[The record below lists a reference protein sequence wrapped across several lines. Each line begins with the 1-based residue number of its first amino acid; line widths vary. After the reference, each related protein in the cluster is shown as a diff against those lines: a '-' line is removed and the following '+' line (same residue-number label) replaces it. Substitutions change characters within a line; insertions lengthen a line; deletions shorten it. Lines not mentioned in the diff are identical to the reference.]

1 MSVRAGKRIL
11 KSAALVAAVGL
22 LLWWFIHPR
31 RTDEELILDL
41 VAKAEHGIETKDRRE
56 IMDCVAEDYH
66 DEAGLSRID
75 ILRLAI
81 HWERSSEQVE
91 IAVEEYEL
99 DVEAPRATGR
109 FVAELEFEQAGRYDP
124 PLRLPLVVEFEK
136 QRRRWRRVWVVKSV
150 SGHGLE
156 KGFEGLY

>member
-1 MSVRAGKRIL
+1 MV
-11 KSAALVAAVGL
+11 KSATLVAGAGL
-22 LLWWFIHPR
+22 VLWWFLHPR
-31 RTDEELILDL
+31 PTDEELILGL
-41 VAKAEHGIETKDRRE
+41 VTKAEHGIETKDRRE

-91 IAVEEYEL
+91 IVVGEYEL
-99 DVEAPRATGR
+99 DVEGPRATGR
-109 FVAELEFEQAGRYDP
+109 FVAELEFEQAGRHEP

-136 QRRRWRRVWVVKSV
+136 QRRRWGRVWLVKSV
-150 SGHGLE
+150 GGHGLE

>member
-1 MSVRAGKRIL
+1 M
-11 KSAALVAAVGL
+11 KSAALVAAAGL

-31 RTDEELILDL
+31 RTDEQLILDL
-41 VAKAEHGIETKDRRE
+41 VAKAEHGIETKSRSE

-75 ILRLAI
+75 ILRLAM

-91 IAVEEYEL
+91 IVVGEYEL
-99 DVEAPRATGR
+99 DIIAPRAAGR
-109 FVAELEFEQAGRYDP
+109 FVAELEFEQAGGHDP
-124 PLRLPLVVEFEK
+124 PLRVPLVVEFEK
-136 QRRRWRRVWVVKSV
+136 QRRGWRKVWLVKSV